1 MPLDVLR
8 VRGNPNI
15 GVYIFTNNK
24 IALVPKG
31 TESDVKRKIKDTLS
45 VEVIEASVDDS
56 PLLGVFLAGNDNVI
70 LAPRL
75 IREEEL
81 EELREAGLKV
91 HVVHSALTALGNVV
105 LANNRAAIFHKELE
119 KREVESMV
127 KELGVSR
134 YRAGSIAGIPTV
146 GSVAVITDRG
156 GVVHPD
162 VGDDELKELSEFFGV
177 PVGVGTVN
185 FGVAFI
191 KTGLVANNYGALVGD
206 RTTGPE
212 IMRIMKALNMEGERI
227 G

>member
-1 MPLDVLR
+1 MPLDVLH

-15 GVYIFTNNK
+15 GVYIFANNK
-24 IALVPKG
+24 VALVPKG
-31 TESDVKRKIKDTLS
+31 TESDVKKKVRDTLN
-45 VEVIEASVDDS
+45 VDVIEASIDDS

-70 LAPRL
+70 LAPKL

-81 EELREAGLKV
+81 NELRELGLKV
-91 HVVHSALTALGNVV
+91 LVVHSALTALGNVI
-105 LANNRAAIFHKELE
+105 LANSKAAIFHKELE
-119 KREVESMV
+119 RREVESIV
-127 KELGVSR
+127 KELRVSR

-146 GSVAVITDRG
+146 GSVAVVTDRG

-162 VGDDELKELSEFFGV
+162 ISDDELNELSEFFNV
-177 PVGVGTVN
+177 PMDVGTVN

-212 IMRIMKALNMEGERI
+212 IMRIMKALNMEG
-227 G
+227 